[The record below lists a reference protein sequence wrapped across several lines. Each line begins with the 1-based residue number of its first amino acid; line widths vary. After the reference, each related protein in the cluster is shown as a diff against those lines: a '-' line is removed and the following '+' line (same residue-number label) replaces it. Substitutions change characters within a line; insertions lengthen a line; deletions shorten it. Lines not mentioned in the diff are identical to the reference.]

1 MMSDRLKI
9 IFAGTPYFAAPTLQ
23 ILNDSG
29 FDIQYVLTQP
39 DQKSGRGLRFNASP
53 VKQLAEK
60 LNIPIYQPETLKNTD
75 VFKKIKSIE
84 ADIMVVAAYGL
95 IIPKDI
101 LELFDGNVFNVH
113 ASLLPK
119 WRGAAPI
126 HRAIENG
133 DKEIGITIMG
143 VEERLDAG
151 PMYRKVAIKNDQK
164 LTTGELTQILAFKG
178 AEAMR
183 DLIND
188 FEKSESVTFQIQDE
202 SEATYAKKI
211 LKEEAQINL
220 NDSADIFVRKSLAF
234 NPFPGIQSKFRGK
247 LIKFWR
253 TKKTSFI
260 HDNNI
265 EPGVLLKKN
274 NNLYLR
280 LINEFV
286 EIEELQVEG
295 KKKMFAKEFI
305 SGYKLEQPENL
316 DE

>member
-9 IFAGTPYFAAPTLQ
+9 IFAGTPYFAVPTLQ

-29 FDIQYVLTQP
+29 FDIKCVLTQP
-39 DQKSGRGLRFNASP
+39 DQKSGRGLKFNPSP

-60 LNIPIYQPETLKNTD
+60 LSIHIYQPETLKNTD
-75 VFKKIKSIE
+75 FFEKIKSIQ

-101 LELFDGNVFNVH
+101 LELFNSKVFNVH

-143 VEERLDAG
+143 VEERLDSG

-164 LTTGELTQILAFKG
+164 LTTGELTKILAYKG

-188 FEKSESVTFQIQDE
+188 FEKSEPLTYQIQDE
-202 SEATYAKKI
+202 SKVTYAKKI

-220 NDSADIFVRKSLAF
+220 NDSADTFVRKSLAF

-253 TKKTSFI
+253 SKKTSFTI
-260 HDNNI
+260 DNNI
-265 EPGVLLKKN
+265 EPGVLFKN
-274 NNLYLR
+274 NHNLYLR
-280 LINEFV
+280 LHNGLV

-295 KKKMFAKEFI
+295 KKKMFSKEFI

-316 DE
+316 DK

>member
-1 MMSDRLKI
+1 MSKRLTI
-9 IFAGTPYFAAPTLQ
+9 IFAGTPYFAVPTLQ

-29 FDIQYVLTQP
+29 FEIRGVLTQP
-39 DQKSGRGLRFNASP
+39 DQKSGRGLKFNASP
-53 VKQLAEK
+53 IKQLAEK
-60 LNIPIYQPETLKNTD
+60 LNIPIYQPETLKNSAAIE
-75 VFKKIKSIE
+75 KIKSIE

-101 LELFDGNVFNVH
+101 LELFNGKVFNVH
-113 ASLLPK
+113 ASLLPR

-143 VEERLDAG
+143 VEERLDSG

-164 LTTGELTQILAFKG
+164 LTTGELTEILAYKG
-178 AEAMR
+178 AETMR

-188 FEKSESVTFQIQDE
+188 YEKSKSLISQTQDE
-202 SEATYAKKI
+202 SEVTYANKI

-247 LIKFWR
+247 LLKFWR
-253 TKKTSFI
+253 AKKTSFTN
-260 HDNNI
+260 DNNI
-265 EPGVLLKKN
+265 EPGVLFKN
-274 NNLYLR
+274 NHNLYLR
-280 LINEFV
+280 LHNELV

>member
-1 MMSDRLKI
+1 MSDRLKI
-9 IFAGTPYFAAPTLQ
+9 IFAGTPYFAVPTLQ
-23 ILNDSG
+23 ILNHSG
-29 FDIQYVLTQP
+29 FDIKCVLTQP

-53 VKQLAEK
+53 VKQLAKK

-151 PMYRKVAIKNDQK
+151 PMFRKVAIKNDQK
-164 LTTGELTQILAFKG
+164 LTTGELTEILAFKG

-188 FEKSESVTFQIQDE
+188 FEKSESVTSQIQDE

-260 HDNNI
+260 HNNNI

-274 NNLYLR
+274 HNLYLS

>member
-1 MMSDRLKI
+1 MSDRLKI
-9 IFAGTPYFAAPTLQ
+9 IFAGTPYFAVPTLQ
-23 ILNDSG
+23 IINDSG
-29 FDIQYVLTQP
+29 FDIKCVLTQP
-39 DQKSGRGLRFNASP
+39 DQKSGRGLKFNPSP

-75 VFKKIKSIE
+75 VFEKIKSIE

-101 LELFDGNVFNVH
+101 LQLLNGKVFNVH

-143 VEERLDAG
+143 VEERLDSG
-151 PMYRKVAIKNDQK
+151 PMYRKVAIQNDQK
-164 LTTGELTQILAFKG
+164 LTTGELTEILAFKG

-188 FEKSESVTFQIQDE
+188 FEKSESLTSQIQDE

-220 NDSADIFVRKSLAF
+220 IDSAEIFVRKSLAF

-253 TKKTSFI
+253 AKKTSFTI
-260 HDNNI
+260 DNNI
-265 EPGVLLKKN
+265 EPGVLFKN
-274 NNLYLR
+274 NHNLYLR
-280 LINEFV
+280 LHNGLV

-295 KKKMFAKEFI
+295 KKKMFSKEFI
-305 SGYKLEQPENL
+305 SGYKLEQPEKL

>member
-1 MMSDRLKI
+1 MSDSLKI
-9 IFAGTPYFAAPTLQ
+9 IFAGTPYFAVPTLQ

-29 FDIQYVLTQP
+29 FDIKCVLTQP
-39 DQKSGRGLRFNASP
+39 DQKSGRGLKFNPSP

-60 LNIPIYQPETLKNTD
+60 LNLPIYQPETLKNTD
-75 VFKKIKSIE
+75 VIEKIKSIE

-101 LELFDGNVFNVH
+101 LEKFNGNVFNVH

-143 VEERLDAG
+143 VEERLDSG
-151 PMYRKVAIKNDQK
+151 PMYRKVAIQNNQK
-164 LTTGELTQILAFKG
+164 LTTGELTEILAYKG

-188 FEKSESVTFQIQDE
+188 FGKLESLNYQIQDE
-202 SEATYAKKI
+202 SKVTYAKKI

-234 NPFPGIQSKFRGK
+234 NPFPGVQSKFRGK

-253 TKKTSFI
+253 AKKTSFTI
-260 HDNNI
+260 DNNI
-265 EPGVLLKKN
+265 DPGVLFKN
-274 NNLYLR
+274 NHNLYLR
-280 LINEFV
+280 LHNEIV
-286 EIEELQVEG
+286 EIKELQVEG
-295 KKKMFAKEFI
+295 KKKMFSKEFI

>member
-60 LNIPIYQPETLKNTD
+60 LNIPIYQPGTLKNTD
-75 VFKKIKSIE
+75 VIEMIKSIE

-151 PMYRKVAIKNDQK
+151 PMFRKVAIKNDQK
-164 LTTGELTQILAFKG
+164 LTTGELTEILAFKG

-188 FEKSESVTFQIQDE
+188 FEKSESVTSQIQDE

-274 NNLYLR
+274 HNLYLS

>member
-1 MMSDRLKI
+1 
-9 IFAGTPYFAAPTLQ
+9 LQ

-143 VEERLDAG
+143 VEERLDSG

-164 LTTGELTQILAFKG
+164 LTTGELTEILAFKG

-188 FEKSESVTFQIQDE
+188 FEKSESVTSQIQDE

-253 TKKTSFI
+253 AKKTSFTI
-260 HDNNI
+260 DNNI
-265 EPGVLLKKN
+265 EPGVLFKN
-274 NNLYLR
+274 NHNLYLR
-280 LINEFV
+280 LHDEFV

-305 SGYKLEQPENL
+305 SGYKLEHPENI

>member
-1 MMSDRLKI
+1 MMRDRLKI
-9 IFAGTPYFAAPTLQ
+9 IFAGTPYFAVPTLQ

-29 FDIQYVLTQP
+29 FDIKCVLTQP
-39 DQKSGRGLRFNASP
+39 DQKSGRGLRLNASP
-53 VKQLAEK
+53 VKQLAKK
-60 LNIPIYQPETLKNTD
+60 LNIPIYQPKTLKDTGILE
-75 VFKKIKSIE
+75 KMKLIE

-101 LELFDGNVFNVH
+101 LELFNGNVFNVH
-113 ASLLPK
+113 ASLLPR

-126 HRAIENG
+126 HRAIEHG

-143 VEERLDAG
+143 VEERLDSG
-151 PMYRKVAIKNDQK
+151 PMYKKVAIKNNQK
-164 LTTGELTQILAFKG
+164 LTTGELTEILALKG

-183 DLIND
+183 DLIID
-188 FEKSESVTFQIQDE
+188 FEKSKSLIYHIQNE
-202 SEATYAKKI
+202 SEVIYANKI
-211 LKEEAQINL
+211 IKEEAQINL

-253 TKKTSFI
+253 AKKTSFI

-265 EPGVLLKKN
+265 KPGVLLKKN
-274 NNLYLR
+274 HNLYLR
-280 LINEFV
+280 LLHEFV

-316 DE
+316 DG

>member
-9 IFAGTPYFAAPTLQ
+9 IFAGTPYFAVPTLQ

-29 FDIQYVLTQP
+29 FDIKCVLTQP
-39 DQKSGRGLRFNASP
+39 DQKSGRGLKFNPSP

-60 LNIPIYQPETLKNTD
+60 LSIPIYQPETLKNTD
-75 VFKKIKSIE
+75 VFEKIKSIE

-101 LELFDGNVFNVH
+101 LELFNGKVFNVH

-164 LTTGELTQILAFKG
+164 LTTGEFTEILAYRG

-188 FEKSESVTFQIQDE
+188 FEKSEPLTYQIQDE
-202 SEATYAKKI
+202 SEVTYANKI
-211 LKEEAQINL
+211 LKKEAQINL

-253 TKKTSFI
+253 AKKTSFTI
-260 HDNNI
+260 DNNI
-265 EPGVLLKKN
+265 EPGVLFKN
-274 NNLYLR
+274 NHNLYLR
-280 LINEFV
+280 LHNGLV

>member
-1 MMSDRLKI
+1 MSDRLKI
-9 IFAGTPYFAAPTLQ
+9 IFAGTPYFAVPTLQ

-29 FDIQYVLTQP
+29 FDIKCVLTQP
-39 DQKSGRGLRFNASP
+39 DQKSGRGLKFNASP

-75 VFKKIKSIE
+75 VIENIKSIE

-95 IIPKDI
+95 IIPRDI
-101 LELFDGNVFNVH
+101 LKLFNGNIFNVH

-143 VEERLDAG
+143 VEEGLDSG
-151 PMYRKVAIKNDQK
+151 PMYRKVAIQNDQK
-164 LTTGELTQILAFKG
+164 LTTGELTEILAYKG

-188 FEKSESVTFQIQDE
+188 FEKSESLTSQIQDE
-202 SEATYAKKI
+202 SEVTYANKI

-220 NDSADIFVRKSLAF
+220 NDSADIFIRKSLAF

-253 TKKTSFI
+253 AKKTTFI

-265 EPGVLLKKN
+265 EPGALLKKN
-274 NNLYLR
+274 HNLYLR
-280 LINEFV
+280 LLNEFV

-295 KKKMFAKEFI
+295 KKKMSAKEFI

-316 DE
+316 HE

>member
-1 MMSDRLKI
+1 MSDRLKI

-39 DQKSGRGLRFNASP
+39 DQKSGRGLRLNASP

-151 PMYRKVAIKNDQK
+151 PMFRKVAIKNDQK
-164 LTTGELTQILAFKG
+164 LTTGELTEILAFKG

-188 FEKSESVTFQIQDE
+188 FEKSESVTSQIQDE

-274 NNLYLR
+274 HNLYLR

-286 EIEELQVEG
+286 EIEELQIEG

>member
-1 MMSDRLKI
+1 MSDRLKI
-9 IFAGTPYFAAPTLQ
+9 IFAGTPYFAVPTLQ

-29 FDIQYVLTQP
+29 FEIKGVLTQP
-39 DQKSGRGLRFNASP
+39 DQKSGRGLKFNASP
-53 VKQLAEK
+53 IKQLAEK
-60 LNIPIYQPETLKNTD
+60 LNIPIYQPETLKNTAAIE
-75 VFKKIKSIE
+75 KIKSIE

-101 LELFDGNVFNVH
+101 LELFNGKVFNVH
-113 ASLLPK
+113 ASLLPR

-143 VEERLDAG
+143 VEERLDSG

-164 LTTGELTQILAFKG
+164 LTTGELTEILAYKG
-178 AEAMR
+178 AESMR

-188 FEKSESVTFQIQDE
+188 YEKSESVTSQIQDE
-202 SEATYAKKI
+202 SKATYAKKI

-247 LIKFWR
+247 LLKFWR
-253 TKKTSFI
+253 AKKTSFTN
-260 HDNNI
+260 DNNI
-265 EPGVLLKKN
+265 EPGVLFKN
-274 NNLYLR
+274 NHNLYLR
-280 LINEFV
+280 LHNELV

>member
-1 MMSDRLKI
+1 MRNRLTI
-9 IFAGTPYFAAPTLQ
+9 IFAGTPFFAVPTLQ

-29 FDIQYVLTQP
+29 FDIKCVLTQP

-75 VFKKIKSIE
+75 VIEMIKSIE

-101 LELFDGNVFNVH
+101 LELFDGKVFNVH

-126 HRAIENG
+126 HRALENG

-143 VEERLDAG
+143 VEERLDSG
-151 PMYRKVAIKNDQK
+151 PMYRKVTIQNDLK
-164 LTTGELTQILAFKG
+164 LTTGELTEILAYKG

-188 FEKSESVTFQIQDE
+188 YEKSESLTSQIQDE
-202 SEATYAKKI
+202 SEVTYANKV

-253 TKKTSFI
+253 AKKTSFTI
-260 HDNNI
+260 DNNI
-265 EPGVLLKKN
+265 EPGVLFKN
-274 NNLYLR
+274 NHNLYLR
-280 LINEFV
+280 LHNELV
-286 EIEELQVEG
+286 EIDELQIEG
-295 KKKMFAKEFI
+295 KKKMFSKEFI
-305 SGYKLEQPENL
+305 SGYKLEQPEKL

>member
-9 IFAGTPYFAAPTLQ
+9 IFAGTPYFAVPTLQ

-95 IIPKDI
+95 IIPKYI
-101 LELFDGNVFNVH
+101 LELFNGNVFNVH

-164 LTTGELTQILAFKG
+164 LTTGELTEILAFKG

-202 SEATYAKKI
+202 SEATI
-211 LKEEAQINL
+211 II
-220 NDSADIFVRKSLAF
+220 SSPAF
-234 NPFPGIQSKFRGK
+234 F
-247 LIKFWR
+247 
-253 TKKTSFI
+253 
-260 HDNNI
+260 
-265 EPGVLLKKN
+265 
-274 NNLYLR
+274 
-280 LINEFV
+280 
-286 EIEELQVEG
+286 
-295 KKKMFAKEFI
+295 
-305 SGYKLEQPENL
+305 
-316 DE
+316 

>member
-1 MMSDRLKI
+1 MSNKLTI
-9 IFAGTPYFAAPTLQ
+9 IFAGTPYFAVPTLQ

-29 FDIQYVLTQP
+29 FEIKCVLTQP
-39 DQKSGRGLRFNASP
+39 DQKSGRGLKFNPSP

-60 LNIPIYQPETLKNTD
+60 LSIPIYQPETLKNTD
-75 VFKKIKSIE
+75 VFEKIKSIE

-101 LELFDGNVFNVH
+101 LELFNSKVFNVH

-143 VEERLDAG
+143 VEERLDSG
-151 PMYRKVAIKNDQK
+151 PMYRKVAIQNDQK
-164 LTTGELTQILAFKG
+164 LTTGELTEILAFKG
-178 AEAMR
+178 AKAMR

-188 FEKSESVTFQIQDE
+188 FEKLESLTYQIQDE
-202 SEATYAKKI
+202 SKVTYAKKI

-234 NPFPGIQSKFRGK
+234 NPFPGVQSKFRGK

-253 TKKTSFI
+253 AKKTSFTI
-260 HDNNI
+260 DNNI
-265 EPGVLLKKN
+265 EPGVLFKN
-274 NNLYLR
+274 NHNLYLR
-280 LINEFV
+280 LHNELV